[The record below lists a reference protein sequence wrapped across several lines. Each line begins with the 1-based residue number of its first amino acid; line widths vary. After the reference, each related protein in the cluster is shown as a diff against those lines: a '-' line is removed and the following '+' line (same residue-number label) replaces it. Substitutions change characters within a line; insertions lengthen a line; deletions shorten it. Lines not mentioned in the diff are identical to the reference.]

1 MARFVTLYSGS
12 SGNSAYV
19 GGRDAGI
26 LVDVGSSC
34 RRTMKALEESQIELD
49 AVKAIFIT
57 HEHSDHISG
66 LQVFL
71 SKHNVPV
78 YASPEVAAYLA
89 DSGKLPAG
97 TTLCEI
103 GGEPVCEAGMMIES
117 FDTPH
122 DSLHSLG
129 FRINTSDGRRIAI
142 ATDLGHLLD
151 GIMKLLYG
159 CDLVMIESNYD
170 PEMLEFGPYP
180 YMLKRRIF
188 GRNGHLS
195 NSECAAALPSLIAS
209 GTTRL
214 VLAHLSKENNTPEV
228 ARSASSESLFSG
240 GFSEGSDY
248 LLEVA
253 PRFCAGKPIIL

>member
-1 MARFVTLYSGS
+1 MNALKE
-12 SGNSAYV
+12 AQ
-19 GGRDAGI
+19 
-26 LVDVGSSC
+26 VD
-34 RRTMKALEESQIELD
+34 ID

-66 LQVFL
+66 LPVFL

-78 YASPEVAAYLA
+78 YASPEVAGYLA
-89 DSGKLPAG
+89 DSGKLSAE
-97 TTLCEI
+97 TKLRDI
-103 GGEPVCEAGMMIES
+103 GAEPVCEAGMLIES

-129 FRINTSDGRRIAI
+129 FRINTADGRRIAV
-142 ATDLGHLLD
+142 ATDLGHLPE

-159 CDLVMIESNYD
+159 CDLVMLESNYD
-170 PEMLEFGPYP
+170 PEMLECGSYP
-180 YMLKRRIF
+180 WALKRRIF

-195 NSECAAALPSLIAS
+195 NGECAGALPSLIAA

-214 VLAHLSKENNTPEV
+214 VLAHLSKENNTPEI
-228 ARSASSESLFSG
+228 ARSASSSSLFSG

-248 LLEVA
+248 MLEVA
-253 PRFCAGKPIIL
+253 PRFSAGRPIVL

>member
-26 LVDVGSSC
+26 LVDAGVSC
-34 RRTMKALEESQIELD
+34 RKMMQALKDSEID
-49 AVKAIFIT
+49 VNAVKAIFIT

-78 YASPEVAAYLA
+78 YASPEVAGWLA
-89 DSGKLPAG
+89 QSGIMPPFA
-97 TTLCEI
+97 EI
-103 GGEPVCEAGMMIES
+103 HTVEGQEICVADMMIEG

-129 FRINTSDGRRIAI
+129 FRINTSDGRKIAV
-142 ATDLGHLLD
+142 ATDLGHLPD
-151 GIMKLLYG
+151 RIMKLLYG
-159 CDLVMIESNYD
+159 CDLVMLESNYD

-180 YMLKRRIF
+180 FVLKRRIF
-188 GRNGHLS
+188 GRSGHLS
-195 NSECAAALPSLIAS
+195 NTECAAALPSLIAA

-214 VLAHLSKENNTPEV
+214 VLSHLSRENNTPEI
-228 ARSASSESLFSG
+228 ARSTALCSLQGG
-240 GFSEGSDY
+240 GFVEGGDY
-248 LLEVA
+248 ILEIA
-253 PRFCAGKPIIL
+253 PRFNAGKMMIF